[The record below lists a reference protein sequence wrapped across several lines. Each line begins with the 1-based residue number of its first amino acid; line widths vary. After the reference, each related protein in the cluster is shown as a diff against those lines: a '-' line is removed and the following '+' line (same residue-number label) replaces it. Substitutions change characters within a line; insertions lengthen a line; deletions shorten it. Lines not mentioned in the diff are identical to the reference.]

1 MFLKGVLW
9 DTNSDKIKPSRVR
22 GEENERRSETF
33 DEIFDRLE
41 SSMGLHA
48 VHSGCLDTDELLMEM
63 FQYIADHPKADYQEL
78 YEVTCRIAEREGLLE
93 DE

>member
-1 MFLKGVLW
+1 M
-9 DTNSDKIKPSRVR
+9 T
-22 GEENERRSETF
+22 ENQKLLARYLGCLNTP
-33 DEIFDRLE
+33 IIC
-41 SSMGLHA
+41 GLFI
-48 VHSGCLDTDELLMEM
+48 VGCLDTDELVMEM